1 MIIESCSP
9 LARTPDQPC
18 AAVKVFQELQA
29 NTCRHIRQLCK
40 KGTDRSFFL
49 CSIGLEWLQH
59 FMQQLFPY
67 VCICMLLTVLA
78 GWCAF
83 SLAKKELS
91 IQQCPTVKIQSDFCM
106 LHVHAAVT
114 KKKTPPPSDRRHELL
129 RGVTAWCPWISE
141 ISRDFLRVITF
152 VLNPPTHWG
161 ILGCIRVPNLRRP
174 LDAFQCVQCIYMI
187 LYGWLNHQPATDLLS
202 EGMKALQS
210 TSCDQPLQYVLLVYP
225 NVTG

>member
-1 MIIESCSP
+1 MLQSKSSKNFKQIRADTPGCS
-9 LARTPDQPC
+9 AKRERTSRFFC
-18 AAVKVFQELQA
+18 AV
-29 NTCRHIRQLCK
+29 LC
-40 KGTDRSFFL
+40 GWNDYSTL
-49 CSIGLEWLQH
+49 CSNYFLI
-59 FMQQLFPY
+59 Y

-83 SLAKKELS
+83 SLARKELS

-114 KKKTPPPSDRRHELL
+114 KKKTPPPFDRRHELL

-161 ILGCIRVPNLRRP
+161 ILGRIRVPNLRRP

-225 NVTG
+225 NATG